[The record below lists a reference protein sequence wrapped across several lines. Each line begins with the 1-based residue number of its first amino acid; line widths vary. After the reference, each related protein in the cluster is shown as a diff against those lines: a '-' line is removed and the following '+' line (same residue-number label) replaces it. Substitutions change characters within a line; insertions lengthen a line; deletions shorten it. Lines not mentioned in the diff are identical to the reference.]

1 MAAGGVL
8 GLFLVAGVAHAA
20 SLSVEIRNSEVWLIE
35 EGKAKQLTHDGKAK
49 EDAILSPSEGRI
61 AYFDECPETEH
72 CTPDVVILDLEGH
85 RLKSFQ
91 PQMGMDQPESACGA
105 IISITWEGD
114 LAIAAE
120 CHLNPS
126 LSEYI
131 ETELSSGRRRRD
143 LLGYDFTPSPDGGL
157 VAHVGAYPHFAPPYA
172 QSNYLQLDDTRVY
185 PLPKDTEPVE
195 VDGTYTGIHEFG
207 PGFYWSP
214 DSRRIAFIDCTYKW
228 TPNSP
233 GSLSAG
239 EGRESGRKCALAV
252 VETDGRAK
260 LFPLADVPP
269 RELNESHIAWAG
281 PHKVSL
287 AINGSTTSYA
297 IGIR

>member
-1 MAAGGVL
+1 MAARGVL
-8 GLFLVAGVAHAA
+8 GLLLAAGVAQAA
-20 SLSVEIRNSEVWLIE
+20 LSVEIRNSEVWLIE
-35 EGKAKQLTHDGKAK
+35 DGQAKQLTHDGKAK
-49 EDAILSPSEGRI
+49 EQAILSPSERRI
-61 AYFDECPETEH
+61 AYFDECPVTEH
-72 CTPDVVILDLEGH
+72 CTPDVVILDLDGH

-91 PQMGMDQPESACGA
+91 PQMGMDQPEPACGS
-105 IISITWEGD
+105 ILSITWDGD

-143 LLGYDFTPSPDGGL
+143 LLGYDFTPSPDGKL
-157 VAHVGAYPHFAPPYA
+157 VAHVGPYPHFAPPYA
-172 QSNYLQLDDTRVY
+172 QSNYLQLDDNRVY

-207 PGFYWSP
+207 RDFYWSP
-214 DSRRIAFIDCTYKW
+214 DSRRIAFIDCTYNW

-233 GSLSAG
+233 ASESAG
-239 EGRESGRKCALAV
+239 DGRESGRKCALAV

-260 LFPLADVPP
+260 LFPLPGVSP
-269 RELNESHIAWAG
+269 RDLDHAHIAWAG
-281 PHKVSL
+281 PRQVSL
-287 AINGSTTSYA
+287 EINGSTTSYA
-297 IGIR
+297 AGSR